1 MRPPLSAGRS
11 CRVVTVGSKL
21 QVLAPHGL
29 TWCQQGGWRSR
40 WEHTPP
46 ASPRPPSAPGGWAG
60 RDAGRPSLTGR
71 PPVTSQVSSET
82 EQRPPFL
89 PLQVSPLA
97 FQLLHLKEDEM
108 EAEDQASPQCPM

>member
-46 ASPRPPSAPGGWAG
+46 ASPRPPSAPGGLG
-60 RDAGRPSLTGR
+60 GTGR
-71 PPVTSQVSSET
+71 RKAEPDREASRYLPGQQRNRTTTPIPSTPGVTISFS
-82 EQRPPFL
+82 
-89 PLQVSPLA
+89 
-97 FQLLHLKEDEM
+97 
-108 EAEDQASPQCPM
+108 ASPPERR